1 MLFCV
6 FLLLFVCFGIILILL
21 VVVILT
27 LMGVVMRKAL
37 WTTKNLIV
45 WIHEDEKAKKEGSVI
60 VSKQPFSAFIFSV
73 KKEELK
79 IMEK

>member
-1 MLFCV
+1 
-6 FLLLFVCFGIILILL
+6 
-21 VVVILT
+21 
-27 LMGVVMRKAL
+27 MRKAL

-45 WIHEDEKAKKEGSVI
+45 WIHEDEKAKKEGNVI